1 MITWQLKHNVP
12 SKANIVMQNVSFFP
26 NIAVH
31 LFKQPITKQNT
42 FFVTSIVRDFE
53 RLPVNNLPLIV
64 SSLYLEATFILI

>member
-1 MITWQLKHNVP
+1 MYG
-12 SKANIVMQNVSFFP
+12 FFP
-26 NIAVH
+26 NIVVH

-42 FFVTSIVRDFE
+42 FFVTSIVRGFE